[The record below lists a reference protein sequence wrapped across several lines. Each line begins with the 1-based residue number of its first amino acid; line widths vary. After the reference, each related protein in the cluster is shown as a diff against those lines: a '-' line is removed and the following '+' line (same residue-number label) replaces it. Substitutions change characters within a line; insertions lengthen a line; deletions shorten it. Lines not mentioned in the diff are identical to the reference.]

1 MSLQSRMKKSRRIRK
16 LPPMEKEEKNNLSRD
31 KKSKCT
37 MSMNLWHEVSC
48 GKNAPDSVNVIIE
61 IQKGSK
67 NKYEIDKETGL
78 IKLDRA
84 MKTSQDYPFDYG
96 FVPQSLWEDN
106 DPLDIVLLT
115 TSPLVPGILVEARP
129 IAVMR
134 VMDCGEGDDKI
145 IAVPKSDPRFDE
157 IEDLKDIN
165 KHTLKEIQHFFE
177 TYKTID
183 DGKEVIVQGIEG
195 KAAAVAT
202 VAKGLKMYQEK
213 FGK

>member
-1 MSLQSRMKKSRRIRK
+1 
-16 LPPMEKEEKNNLSRD
+16 
-31 KKSKCT
+31 

-48 GKNAPDSVNVIIE
+48 GKNAPDSINVIIE

-157 IEDLKDIN
+157 IEDLGDIN

-183 DGKEVIVQGIEG
+183 EGKEVIVRGIEG
-195 KAAAVAT
+195 KEAAVAT
-202 VAKGLKMYQEK
+202 VAKGLQMYQEK